1 MLSQNE
7 IHFLM
12 HSPILV
18 KFIKINLSKIHSG
31 LLAGVLGW
39 GDVQGRYGDTFGGIR
54 GGHWGGRAGFGGGC
68 IACVG
73 RVFVCVG
80 IGFHRSTVWQISFW
94 CSIIVCQAFGW
105 GDWFQCALS
114 LFGVGGVAVRW
125 LAWALWG

>member
-1 MLSQNE
+1 
-7 IHFLM
+7 M

-39 GDVQGRYGDTFGGIR
+39 GCLYRADTVIPLGAFG

-68 IACVG
+68 TACVG
-73 RVFVCVG
+73 RVFVSVG

-114 LFGVGGVAVRW
+114 LFGVGGVAVPW